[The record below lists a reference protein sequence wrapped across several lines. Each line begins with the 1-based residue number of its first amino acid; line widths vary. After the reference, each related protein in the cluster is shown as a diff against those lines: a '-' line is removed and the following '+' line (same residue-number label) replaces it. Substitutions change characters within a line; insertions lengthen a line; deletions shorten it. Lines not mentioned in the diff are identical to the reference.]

1 MTKLYPENVDYRRPE
16 SCAEQ
21 GSGGNEPTLLF
32 EGFHTLCWDLIRRET
47 AARKLTAEYVV
58 DDTRDQL
65 LASVDAWKTVTCPGC
80 ADTWRLSGYGLA
92 TGEILAVRQALLAAV
107 VLAV

>member
-1 MTKLYPENVDYRRPE
+1 M
-16 SCAEQ
+16 
-21 GSGGNEPTLLF
+21 
-32 EGFHTLCWDLIRRET
+32 
-47 AARKLTAEYVV
+47 

-92 TGEILAVRQALLAAV
+92 TSEILAVRQALLAAV